1 MTDSPPI
8 RRREYD
14 SLDGNEVERD
24 PPMDTTSHLPATL
37 AHSEK
42 GESQGYQDD
51 PTPRRVEVLLPRGT
65 GGQGPED
72 RPPPAAPMTTP
83 NPYSDLAFLVQ
94 LVKAVAT
101 GMTVSTSSPA
111 SRAERVV
118 TLV

>member
-1 MTDSPPI
+1 M

-14 SLDGNEVERD
+14 SLDGNKVERD

-51 PTPRRVEVLLPRGT
+51 PAPRRVEVLLPRGT
-65 GGQGPED
+65 RGQGPED
-72 RPPPAAPMTTP
+72 RPPPATPTTTP
-83 NPYSDLAFLVQ
+83 NPYLDLAFMVQ
-94 LVKAVAT
+94 LVKVVAT
-101 GMTVSTSSPA
+101 RMTVSTSSPA
-111 SRAERVV
+111 SRVERVV